1 MTTSGTIRCGI
12 GGWTFEPW
20 EGTFYPDDLP
30 KKRQLE
36 YASSKLK
43 TIEVNG
49 TYYSTFT
56 PATYA
61 KWAAETPDGFVHHQ
75 PPRARRGG

>member
-1 MTTSGTIRCGI
+1 MAGRGTIRTGI

-20 EGTFYPDDLP
+20 EGSFYPDDLP

-36 YASSKLK
+36 YAASKLK

-49 TYYSTFT
+49 TFYRS
-56 PATYA
+56 
-61 KWAAETPDGFVHHQ
+61 
-75 PPRARRGG
+75 

>member
-1 MTTSGTIRCGI
+1 MNGTFRAGM

-30 KKRQLE
+30 KKQQLHH
-36 YASSKLK
+36 ASRRVP

-49 TYYSTFT
+49 T
-56 PATYA
+56 
-61 KWAAETPDGFVHHQ
+61 
-75 PPRARRGG
+75 